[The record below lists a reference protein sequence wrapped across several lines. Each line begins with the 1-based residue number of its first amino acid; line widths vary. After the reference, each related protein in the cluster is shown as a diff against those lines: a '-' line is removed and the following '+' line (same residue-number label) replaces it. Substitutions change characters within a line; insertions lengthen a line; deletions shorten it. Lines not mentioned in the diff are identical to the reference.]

1 MCYLNLLTPLYADD
15 FAYRFSFADKG
26 LKIHN
31 LESLIQSQKMHYITM
46 NGRLCLSQ
54 TVAMKVIC

>member
-1 MCYLNLLTPLYADD
+1 MYYLNLLTPLYADD

-31 LESLIQSQKMHYITM
+31 LESLIQLNILMRQS
-46 NGRLCLSQ
+46 RLSSLD
-54 TVAMKVIC
+54 